1 MAFQTG
7 DSNWNPAPDVT
18 NVFFVYKMP
27 ATVFLHDLAQTYD
40 GTARTASATT
50 EPVGLAVEITYDG
63 QGAAPTNAGSYAV
76 TGTIVEANW
85 EGATNG
91 TLVVAPA
98 DQTIDFPAIGDQF
111 ITNVFPLAA
120 TADSGLPIEYAVLYG
135 PARLVDDAL
144 VFDSTGQVAVVAS
157 QAGDANWNPAPDI
170 TNVFGVWGLYVLSV
184 VSAQGVANPPAGT
197 YTNLLGTVLTPSISA
212 PEPAGGTQY
221 VCVGWTLTGHEP
233 SGDGGT
239 NFEMTVTND
248 AVLTWRWATNYWLE
262 TVADPH
268 GFVAP
273 DSSWQPAG
281 LPAVIVATPAA
292 YYHFE
297 HWTNSASGTNNPF
310 ALIMDVPKSA
320 RAVFAENLADHDVPE
335 WWLADH
341 GWTNDFDAAARLD
354 FEPDGFATW
363 QEYVADTDPRDAAS
377 FLRITNVVAGETD
390 PVVYWPASTGRA
402 YQVHFCDGMAESLW
416 NTQQLARGIG
426 VWTDTNLPP
435 ARRLYRVAPLRP

>member
-1 MAFQTG
+1 
-7 DSNWNPAPDVT
+7 
-18 NVFFVYKMP
+18 
-27 ATVFLHDLAQTYD
+27 
-40 GTARTASATT
+40 
-50 EPVGLAVEITYDG
+50 
-63 QGAAPTNAGSYAV
+63 
-76 TGTIVEANW
+76 
-85 EGATNG
+85 
-91 TLVVAPA
+91 
-98 DQTIDFPAIGDQF
+98 
-111 ITNVFPLAA
+111 VFPLAA
-120 TADSGLPIEYAVLYG
+120 TAESGLPVEYAVLYG
-135 PARLVDDAL
+135 PARLVDGAL

-157 QAGDANWNPAPDI
+157 QAGNSNWHPAPDV

-184 VSAQGVANPPAGT
+184 VSAQGTPNPPAGIC
-197 YTNLLGTVLTPSISA
+197 TNLLNTVLTPSIFVPA
-212 PEPAGGTQY
+212 PDGGTQY

-233 SGDGGT
+233 GGGGGT

-248 AVLTWRWATNYWLE
+248 AILTWRWATNYWLE
-262 TVADPH
+262 TSAEAH
-268 GFVAP
+268 GSVAP

-281 LPAVIVATPAA
+281 LPALIVATPAA
-292 YYHFE
+292 YYHFA

-341 GWTNDFDAAARLD
+341 GWTNDFDAAAQLD

-363 QEYVADTDPRDAAS
+363 QEYVADTDPRDTNS

-390 PVVYWPASTGRA
+390 PVVFWPASTGRA

-416 NTQQLARGIG
+416 ITQQLARGIG